1 VKTYTSLEISAIK
14 QADLQYYLHPTSS
27 ISILEK
33 RGPKV
38 ITRGKG
44 CKVYDIEG
52 KEYID
57 GTSALWF
64 NSIGHGRSEIAE
76 VAKEQIETLE
86 AYHGFNEFSN
96 IPAITLAAK
105 VAELVPISNP
115 KVFFTS
121 SGSESNDSIFKIVRF
136 YWYSKGIDSK
146 DYIIS
151 RNLAYHGVTCGAVQA
166 THLPKFHEGFD
177 PLLPAFDMIDAPYCY
192 LCPWKKKYPG
202 CKLECAHALEEKILE
217 LGSDNVGAFIAEPV
231 MGTGGVIVPPPG
243 YYQIIREICNEH
255 NVLFIAD
262 EVITAFGRTGG
273 SLFGIEHWQDVT
285 PDIMTIAKGITSG
298 YVPLGAA
305 VISDEI
311 FQAIRRKEKLFHGFT
326 YSGHALACQVGLKNI
341 EIILRENLKDNS
353 KIMGQRLMAGLSA
366 LNLDA
371 IGEVRGKGLM
381 VGIELVSDRS
391 TKEKFQNP
399 LAVRVVEIAYENG
412 LISRPLNGDILQ
424 LSPAL
429 VISEAEVDK
438 IVEILG
444 DAIAKAYRE
453 RS

>member
-1 VKTYTSLEISAIK
+1 MKAYSSSEINAIK
-14 QADLQYYLHPTSS
+14 QADLQYFLHPTSS
-27 ISILEK
+27 IAILEK
-33 RGPKV
+33 KGPKV
-38 ITRGKG
+38 IARGKG

-57 GTSALWF
+57 GTSGLWF

-86 AYHGFNEFSN
+86 AYHSFNEFSN
-96 IPAITLAAK
+96 LPAIELASRVAK
-105 VAELVPISNP
+105 MAPLNNC

-121 SGSESNDSIFKIVRF
+121 SGSESNDTIFKIVRF
-136 YWYSKGIDSK
+136 YWFAKGMDSK
-146 DYIIS
+146 DYIIT

-166 THLPKFHEGFD
+166 TQLPKFHEGFD
-177 PLLPAFDMIDAPYCY
+177 PLLPGFDKIDAPYCY
-192 LCPWKKKYPG
+192 LCPWKKEYPG
-202 CKLECAHALEEKILE
+202 CNLECAHALEEKILE
-217 LGSDNVGAFIAEPV
+217 LGSENVGAFIAEPV

-243 YYQIIREICNEH
+243 YYQVIREICDKH

-273 SLFGIEHWQDVT
+273 SLFGIEHWQGVT

-311 FQAIRRKEKLFHGFT
+311 FQVIRSREKLFHGFT
-326 YSGHALACQVGLKNI
+326 YSAHALACQVGLKNI
-341 EIILRENLKDNS
+341 EIIERENLKDNS
-353 KIMGQRLMAGLSA
+353 KRMGERLIAGLTA
-366 LNLDA
+366 LNLDP

-381 VGIELVSDRS
+381 VGIDLVSNRS
-391 TKEKFQNP
+391 TKEKFQTP
-399 LAVRVVEIAYENG
+399 LAVRVVEIAFENG
-412 LISRPLNGDILQ
+412 LISRPLNGDIIQ

-453 RS
+453 KS